1 MSADNKK
8 NLIMQAVQE
17 TPLMSPSAAQLLQ
30 ITAAADH
37 ETADIIRVV
46 KSDAILTARLLRI
59 VNSAAF
65 NLLYPIT
72 SIDRAIAQVGEQMV
86 VGVAIADCTA
96 KLFNKSLDGYEGEKG
111 DLWRHDLLS
120 ALAAQAVCK
129 FSRGE
134 LSADLAYTG
143 GLLHDIGKAIISE
156 FLKETASKVTEHIDK
171 NETSDYLAAEHEILG
186 IDHAIIGY
194 ELAKFWQQPEPL
206 QQMIR
211 YHHSPGQAGEEYR
224 SLVYAVHLGDIIAMM
239 AGCGTGSD
247 TMQYQLDSG
256 YQEYFDF
263 SNNDLEQI
271 LLNVLNEFKK
281 VVSAINFDNEES
293 I

>member
-1 MSADNKK
+1 
-8 NLIMQAVQE
+8 
-17 TPLMSPSAAQLLQ
+17 MSPSAALLLQ

-37 ETADIIRVV
+37 EMADVIRVV
-46 KSDAILTARLLRI
+46 RSDAILTARLLRI

-72 SIDRAIAQVGEQMV
+72 SIERAIFQMGAQMV
-86 VGVAIADCTA
+86 VGVAIADCIA
-96 KLFNKSLDGYEGEKG
+96 ELFNKSLDGYEGGKG

-120 ALAAQAVCK
+120 ALAAQEVCK
-129 FSRGE
+129 FSRSDLGT
-134 LSADLAYTG
+134 DLAYTG
-143 GLLHDIGKAIISE
+143 GLLHDIGKAIISD
-156 FLKETASKVTEHIDK
+156 FLKKPARELLEDIDK
-171 NETSDYLAAEHEILG
+171 KQLTDYRAAEQAMLG
-186 IDHAIIGY
+186 VDHAVIGY

-211 YHHSPGQAGEEYR
+211 YHHSPGLANEEYR

-247 TMQYQLDSG
+247 TLQYQLDSD
-256 YQEYFDF
+256 YQEYFDL

-271 LLNVLNEFKK
+271 MLNVLNEFKQ
-281 VVSAINFDNEES
+281 VVAALNFDNGVNR
-293 I
+293 